1 KVWPLPS
8 LLLTLLVLSHAPSV
22 SAFDQRE
29 LQLFDLVEE
38 VNGNFYE
45 LLNTKREA
53 SSQEIRR
60 AFRRVSMQYHPDRV
74 NKHDDETVDYFRKL
88 NAINEVL
95 KDETLRR
102 RYDEILDNGLPDW
115 RTPMFYYRKWRK
127 MSLAEV
133 MLVFCLAFTVGHYL
147 VLWGVYIERK
157 LAFDDLFRRKSKKK
171 QKQLEEELEQEPLV
185 GPGWRDLL
193 PLAIGRGL
201 YACAVGAPGAC
212 RWALDSLADWRD
224 AELQRKRAAKA
235 EAEAAAEEARRREQ
249 RKQQKRE
256 RREQQL
262 AQVQQQLLA
271 EQQQP
276 LPTPPVKA
284 AISNG
289 DQAES
294 TTPPALVEGP
304 WSEAE
309 QQLLVKAVARFP
321 SGTPGRW
328 EKIAALLHRAV
339 PDVAARAREAEQQMR
354 RQAAASLN
362 AAFEVNTDGAA
373 VCGESDT
380 DSDADSDG
388 GAGRAQR
395 RRRNKRQKQ
404 QQQQRGVTVKA
415 EEDDID
421 EAQQRTRAWSQAE
434 QSKLEAA
441 LRQFPKGTKERWDQV
456 AAAVGSRSAD
466 ECAQRCKIINE
477 RLRLKKE

>member
-1 KVWPLPS
+1 AAIGMVWPLPS
-8 LLLTLLVLSHAPSV
+8 LLLTLLVLSHSPSV

-29 LQLFDLVEE
+29 LQLFDLRSTAIS
-38 VNGNFYE
+38 YE

-60 AFRRVSMQYHPDRV
+60 AFRRVSMQYIR
-74 NKHDDETVDYFRKL
+74 
-88 NAINEVL
+88 IG
-95 KDETLRR
+95 
-102 RYDEILDNGLPDW
+102 YDEILDNGLPDW

-157 LAFDDLFRRKSKKK
+157 LAFDDLFRRKASKKK

-284 AISNG
+284 AVSNG

-373 VCGESDT
+373 VCGESDS

-421 EAQQRTRAWSQAE
+421 EAQQRTRAW
-434 QSKLEAA
+434 
-441 LRQFPKGTKERWDQV
+441 
-456 AAAVGSRSAD
+456 
-466 ECAQRCKIINE
+466 
-477 RLRLKKE
+477 